1 MEGIE
6 CISMQIQNFQSQVIP
21 VDYNPG
27 LVPDLVSS
35 VAARLELE
43 RPLRTA
49 EVPNPKPG
57 DVVVA
62 RVEEV
67 NPVYPTLEL
76 GDGSEVHLRPGM
88 VIVGALGTRR
98 ALHGFSGVVPNPLF
112 VGQSI
117 QLLNKGGVIGDCTA
131 FHRDLEWPTLLTYL
145 GTVVEGERAVNLK
158 DAALPLAE
166 GPLPAVPLVMV
177 LGTCM
182 NAGKTTVCRTI
193 IDSFARRGFR
203 VHAGKVAG
211 VACRRDV
218 NVMQKAGAAKVISF
232 QDFGYSSSADVPS
245 LVPVARSIVHYL
257 ADPKPDFVVL
267 EMGDGIIGGYNVA
280 SLFSDAELFSR
291 QVCMIVCANDLMGTW
306 GALEWMRMAGYPASE
321 HSVLVSGKV
330 TDSCEGVKF
339 IENNWHVA
347 AANPFDSAGKLA
359 SFVLKSLRPC

>member
-1 MEGIE
+1 
-6 CISMQIQNFQSQVIP
+6 MQVQNLQTLYSPMSFP
-21 VDYNPG
+21 VG
-27 LVPDLVSS
+27 QVPDQVSS

-43 RPLRTA
+43 DPIRTA
-49 EVPNPKPG
+49 EVPNPKAG
-57 DVVVA
+57 DVVLA

-67 NPVYPTLEL
+67 NPTYPYLEL
-76 GDGSEVHLRPGM
+76 GDGSDVHLEPGM
-88 VIVGALGTRR
+88 TLVGALGTRR
-98 ALHGFSGVVPNPLF
+98 ALHGFSGVVPSPLY

-145 GTVVEGERAVNLK
+145 GTVVDGDRTVNLK

-166 GPLPAVPLVMV
+166 GPLPQVPLVLV

-193 IDSFARRGFR
+193 IDSFARRGFK
-203 VHAGKVAG
+203 VNAGKVAG

-218 NVMQKAGAAKVISF
+218 NVMHQAGAGKVVSF
-232 QDFGYSSSADVPS
+232 QDFGYPSSADVPS
-245 LVPVARSIVHYL
+245 LIPVARSIVHYL
-257 ADPKPDFVVL
+257 AEPKPDFVVL

-280 SLFSDAELFSR
+280 SLFADAELFSR
-291 QVCMIVCANDLMGTW
+291 QVCMIICANDLMGTW
-306 GALEWMRMAGYPASE
+306 GALEWMRMAGYPAAE

-339 IENNWHVA
+339 IEQNWQVA

-359 SFVLKSLRPC
+359 SFVLKSMRPC